1 MQSPEGIK
9 RIVVLAG
16 GVGGAR
22 LVRGLA
28 ALDGQVET
36 TVVGN
41 VGDDE
46 RVYGLHVSPDLDT
59 LVYTVAGVEGPAGWG
74 RATDSFRVMDE
85 LPRFGVD
92 TAFRV
97 GDLDLAT
104 NLYRTT
110 RLAEGAGLATV
121 TDDVCKAF
129 GLGIRLLPAT
139 EDPVRTRVQT
149 VDGTWLSFQ
158 EYFVLRGHRD
168 RIGAVEY
175 AGASGAS
182 PGPGVLEAIEA
193 ADVVIVAPSNPI
205 LSIHPI
211 LAVPGVGDAVR
222 DSDRVV
228 AISPLFGGAAL
239 KGPAAEVMA
248 DLGFPPGNRG
258 ILAAYEGLLHDLV
271 VDLGDASDLDDL
283 TRRGLRVHALATR
296 MPDLD
301 ASTRF
306 ARELLEA
313 L

>member
-1 MQSPEGIK
+1 M

-28 ALDGQVET
+28 ALDRQVDT

-59 LVYTVAGVEGPAGWG
+59 LVYTLAGVEGPSGWG
-74 RATDSFRVMDE
+74 RATDSFRVMEE
-85 LPRFGVD
+85 LSRFGVD

-97 GDLDLAT
+97 GDLDLST

-110 RLAEGAGLATV
+110 RLGEGAGLAAV
-121 TDDVCKAF
+121 TDDVRKAF

-139 EDPVRTRVQT
+139 EDQVRTRVQT
-149 VDGTWLSFQ
+149 VSGTWLSFQ

-168 RIGAVEY
+168 RLGAVEY
-175 AGASGAS
+175 AGASEAGPA
-182 PGPGVLEAIEA
+182 PGVLEAIEA
-193 ADVVIVAPSNPI
+193 ADVVIIAPSNPI

-211 LAVPGVGDAVR
+211 LAVPGVRDAIGG
-222 DSDRVV
+222 SDRVV
-228 AISPLFGGAAL
+228 AVSPLFGGAAL

-248 DLGFPPGNRG
+248 DLGLPPGNRG
-258 ILAAYEGLLHDLV
+258 ILAAYDGLLDDLV
-271 VDLGDASDLDDL
+271 VDLGDASDVADL
-283 TRRGLRVHALATR
+283 TRPGLRIHTLATR